1 MFLFSQKI
9 SADLKGPKLK
19 YKLRY
24 GQSKIPKI
32 ILFAFSN
39 VLFVAMATRLI
50 IFKEFSFSIIQ
61 Y

>member
-1 MFLFSQKI
+1 MFLISQKI

-24 GQSKIPKI
+24 GQSKIAKI
-32 ILFAFSN
+32 MLFVFSN

-50 IFKEFSFSIIQ
+50 IFKEFSFSIM
-61 Y
+61 